1 MQSVY
6 MWQRKEEEEFVEL
19 AAAHFQLNPEHFTYG
34 ELTEGSYFG
43 VRWGLGKDCVLV
55 FKVGSE
61 PVNYCNVITPL
72 PKENE
77 HEVTQT
83 NTRVAGD
90 DDIPF

>member
-1 MQSVY
+1 MKSVY
-6 MWQRKEEEEFVEL
+6 MQERKKEEEFVEL
-19 AAAHFQLNPEHFTYG
+19 AAAHFQKHPEHFTYG

-72 PKENE
+72 PEENKDE
-77 HEVTQT
+77 EVKPATLINNQFT
-83 NTRVAGD
+83 ILR
-90 DDIPF
+90 